1 MSVRRLIRRLIIA
14 TLVLA
19 LLLAAY
25 ALSFVAVF
33 KLGRGMSLQS
43 ALVVFSR
50 TTMIGFI
57 NIGVYLFCHHYVRWG
72 ERRKKALRY
81 LLTAILSFGLST
93 LVDIILFRWT
103 PRVNGDWHFVKELP
117 SIILQAS
124 LNYMMVA
131 TVHEATIL
139 DYEKSKTLV
148 ENSELK
154 AASMESAYQ
163 LLRQQTHPHFLF
175 NALSMLKSLYK
186 RDVSAGEAYLAHLV
200 NFLRASLTN
209 SQHKVSPLADEVGL
223 CNDYIVMQKIRF
235 GNALHC
241 DIQVPD
247 EVLRGGA
254 VPSFALQLLLENA
267 IKHNEIT
274 AYAPLL
280 IKVYYKEGWIV
291 AENSVR
297 PKAHLDLPSRKGLAN
312 LEERYRL
319 ISNEPVLVNRDNGLF
334 SVSIKVLSYEGDHH
348 RG

>member
-1 MSVRRLIRRLIIA
+1 MILA

-19 LLLAAY
+19 LLLATY

-33 KLGRGMSLQS
+33 KLGRGAGVQS
-43 ALVVFSR
+43 AIIVGVR
-50 TTMIGFI
+50 TTIIGMI
-57 NIGVYLFCHHYVRWG
+57 NIGVFLFCQRYVRWS
-72 ERRKKALRY
+72 ERKKRTLRY
-81 LLTAILSFGLST
+81 LATAVLSFCLS
-93 LVDIILFRWT
+93 ILTDWVFFTWT
-103 PRVNGDWHFVKELP
+103 SRGSTGNWHFYHEFP
-117 SIILQAS
+117 SIVLQAS

-131 TVHEATIL
+131 AAHEVTIL
-139 DYEKSKTLV
+139 DYEKSKTLL
-148 ENSELK
+148 ENAELK

-186 RDVSAGEAYLAHLV
+186 RDVPAGEAYLAHLV

-209 SQHKVSPLADEVGL
+209 SQQKVSTVMDEIKL

-247 EVLRGGA
+247 EVMQTGA

-280 IKVYYKEGWIV
+280 IKVYYKDGWIV
-291 AENSVR
+291 TENSIR
-297 PKAHLDLPSRKGLAN
+297 PKAYIDVPSRKGLAN

-319 ISNEPVLVNRDNGLF
+319 ISDERVLVGRENGLF
-334 SVSIKVLSYEGDHH
+334 SVSIKVLSYEDYHH